1 VTVRDE
7 EGKIGLY
14 SPKELITG
22 DVQLYR
28 RSEREIR
35 AGDLLKFTATD
46 REQGQTANQ
55 RYTVASISEDGD
67 IRLKG
72 EKGSLTINPKN
83 VRAQQHI
90 DYGWAVTG
98 YGAQGASTDYVISL
112 EGTEEGRKALATR
125 RAFYISASRAKEHVQ
140 IYTDG
145 KSEWIKAVTQPERE
159 LKTAHDALQPETQ
172 RKQAKAIWSMG
183 QPVSKTAIGRAW
195 LRHQNM
201 PDSSLTAKII
211 PATRRFPEP
220 ALALPVYDNNGKS
233 AGLALVSLVASP
245 EGRLTQGDTRM
256 VMTEHARGAILQ
268 RSQSGITLVV
278 NDLSTALDTV
288 RNHPEDGV
296 VWQTSP
302 EPVSAQLVKISGG
315 ERQEIEESS
324 VQHVSR
330 KDREITQPDNE
341 KIREGNAPEIDIS
354 GIREREAARR
364 HSEEALA
371 VSKSKADTE
380 PTESPDKIVLPV
392 IEELHI
398 NGTFNDMQEQ
408 MGIPE
413 PDKNV
418 IRRIAAGEGAPDS
431 EVARALPAGKE
442 NDAVPVSEIAAV
454 SRQVK
459 ELANS
464 ERDIARQP
472 EASGR
477 GRMPEHEEQ
486 ALTRTIQKER

>member
-1 VTVRDE
+1 
-7 EGKIGLY
+7 
-14 SPKELITG
+14 
-22 DVQLYR
+22 
-28 RSEREIR
+28 
-35 AGDLLKFTATD
+35 
-46 REQGQTANQ
+46 
-55 RYTVASISEDGD
+55 
-67 IRLKG
+67 
-72 EKGSLTINPKN
+72 
-83 VRAQQHI
+83 
-90 DYGWAVTG
+90 
-98 YGAQGASTDYVISL
+98 
-112 EGTEEGRKALATR
+112 
-125 RAFYISASRAKEHVQ
+125 
-140 IYTDG
+140 
-145 KSEWIKAVTQPERE
+145 
-159 LKTAHDALQPETQ
+159 
-172 RKQAKAIWSMG
+172 
-183 QPVSKTAIGRAW
+183 
-195 LRHQNM
+195 
-201 PDSSLTAKII
+201 
-211 PATRRFPEP
+211 
-220 ALALPVYDNNGKS
+220 
-233 AGLALVSLVASP
+233 
-245 EGRLTQGDTRM
+245 
-256 VMTEHARGAILQ
+256 
-268 RSQSGITLVV
+268 
-278 NDLSTALDTV
+278 
-288 RNHPEDGV
+288 
-296 VWQTSP
+296 
-302 EPVSAQLVKISGG
+302 KISGG

>member
-1 VTVRDE
+1 
-7 EGKIGLY
+7 
-14 SPKELITG
+14 
-22 DVQLYR
+22 
-28 RSEREIR
+28 
-35 AGDLLKFTATD
+35 
-46 REQGQTANQ
+46 
-55 RYTVASISEDGD
+55 
-67 IRLKG
+67 
-72 EKGSLTINPKN
+72 
-83 VRAQQHI
+83 
-90 DYGWAVTG
+90 
-98 YGAQGASTDYVISL
+98 
-112 EGTEEGRKALATR
+112 
-125 RAFYISASRAKEHVQ
+125 
-140 IYTDG
+140 
-145 KSEWIKAVTQPERE
+145 
-159 LKTAHDALQPETQ
+159 
-172 RKQAKAIWSMG
+172 MG

-201 PDSSLTAKII
+201 SDASLTAKII

-256 VMTEHARGAILQ
+256 VMTERARGAILQ

-302 EPVSAQLVKISGG
+302 EPVSAHLVKISGG
-315 ERQEIEESS
+315 ELREVEESS
-324 VQHVSR
+324 IQHVSR
-330 KDREITQPDNE
+330 
-341 KIREGNAPEIDIS
+341 IDIS
-354 GIREREAARR
+354 GIREREAARH

-380 PTESPDKIVLPV
+380 ATESPDKIVLPV

-408 MGIPE
+408 TGIPE

-442 NDAVPVSEIAAV
+442 NDAVPASEITAV
-454 SRQVK
+454 SRQVR

-472 EASGR
+472 ETSER